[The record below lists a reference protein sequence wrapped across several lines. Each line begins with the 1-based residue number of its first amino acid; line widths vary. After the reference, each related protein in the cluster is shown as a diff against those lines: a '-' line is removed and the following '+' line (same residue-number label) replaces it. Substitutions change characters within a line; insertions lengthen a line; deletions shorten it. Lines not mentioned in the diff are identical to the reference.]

1 MPSAGKNKGNTGE
14 RIIANFLTE
23 LYQAKFIR
31 VPNSGAFLG
40 GANHHRQQ
48 LMDSGQVASFRADII
63 PPSDMRGLV
72 IESKFYKEF
81 PFSKLLKNEKIPLLD
96 GWIKQLEENITS
108 QDFSVVVFRI
118 NRQGSFAVFHEKWHA
133 QLQVGNYARYQHYIV
148 TDFNDLFTVNRDVI
162 RNIVKTQPS

>member
-14 RIIANFLTE
+14 RMIASFLTE
-23 LYQAKFIR
+23 LYNAKFIR

-48 LMDSGQVASFRADII
+48 LMDSGQIASFRADII

-81 PFSKLLKNEKIPLLD
+81 PFSKLVKNEKIPLLD
-96 GWIKQLEENITS
+96 GWIKQLGENVTS
-108 QDFSVVVFRI
+108 RDFSLVVFRI
-118 NRQGSFAVFHEKWHA
+118 NRQGSFAVFHEKW
-133 QLQVGNYARYQHYIV
+133 LPELVVGNHARYLDYV
-148 TDFNDLFTVNRDVI
+148 VCDFHDLFTVNRDKI
-162 RNIVKTQPS
+162 REITFTQGS

>member
-14 RIIANFLTE
+14 RMIASFLTE

-40 GANHHRQQ
+40 GANNHRQQ
-48 LMDSGQVASFRADII
+48 LMDQGQIASFRADII

-96 GWIKQLEENITS
+96 GWIKQLGENITS
-108 QDFSVVVFRI
+108 QDFSLVVFRI
-118 NRQGSFAVFHEKWHA
+118 NRQGSFAVFHKKW
-133 QLQVGNYARYQHYIV
+133 LPELTVGNHARYHDYV
-148 TDFNDLFTVNRDVI
+148 VCDFHDLFTVNRDKI
-162 RNIVKTQPS
+162 REITFTQGS